1 MYDFKRQALKGYK
14 TKYFRMKLP
23 LRALLFIAYLTTGC
37 RSNETPKPRGF
48 YRIDFPEKKYQL
60 FDSICPFSFE
70 YPIYGKI
77 VKDMDRN
84 AEPCFFNIEFARY
97 QGKIHLSYKD
107 VSKNVSKFI
116 EDAHTLAYKHTIKA
130 DAIDENPVVDEKRKV
145 YGLIYEIQGN
155 AASSVQFY
163 VTDSVK
169 HFLRGSLYF
178 NVVPNKD
185 SLAPA
190 IDFFR
195 KDILHLIET
204 LKWKN

>member
-107 VSKNVSKFI
+107 VSKNV
-116 EDAHTLAYKHTIKA
+116 
-130 DAIDENPVVDEKRKV
+130 
-145 YGLIYEIQGN
+145 
-155 AASSVQFY
+155 
-163 VTDSVK
+163 
-169 HFLRGSLYF
+169 
-178 NVVPNKD
+178 
-185 SLAPA
+185 
-190 IDFFR
+190 
-195 KDILHLIET
+195 
-204 LKWKN
+204 